1 MKLEFGILKLEF
13 GILNLEFYPV
23 SELGLSTMRYRRFE
37 DLPVWNTAI
46 ELALATVTDRS
57 KRSDQAAREREE
69 FLKELLE
76 IRNKH
81 VAQRN

>member
-1 MKLEFGILKLEF
+1 
-13 GILNLEFYPV
+13 
-23 SELGLSTMRYRRFE
+23 MRYRRFE

-81 VAQRN
+81 IAQRN